1 MGFLSDVLGSGGGLG
16 GAGLGALAGLALA
29 PVTGGAS
36 LTYALGGAAL
46 GASLGGGAAAAEG
59 AEEAG
64 QLQAAAAAQGIEE
77 QRRQFDIAME
87 QLSPYQQAGV
97 ASMQQLIPYIGAG
110 RPAIEAQQDLAGLRG
125 PEAQRAAIENLA
137 ASPEF
142 QAQVEQGERALLQ
155 RASATGG
162 LRGGNVQEALAQFRP
177 QMLSQ
182 LVSQQYERLGG
193 LADVGRTT
201 AQNIAQL
208 GQSAAAGQATSALQ
222 TGQQVSGL
230 LGQAGAAQAGAAM
243 APAQAFQQ
251 TFGNLANL
259 GGLYLGGK
267 YLKVF

>member
-1 MGFLSDVLGSGGGLG
+1 MGFLSDVLGGGGGLG
-16 GAGLGALAGLALA
+16 GAALGGLAGLALA
-29 PVTGGAS
+29 PLTGGSS
-36 LTYALGGAAL
+36 LLYGLGGAAL
-46 GASLGGGAAAAEG
+46 GGTLGGGVAAAEG

-64 QLQAAAAAQGIEE
+64 QLQAGAALAGIEE
-77 QRRQFDIAME
+77 QRRQFDIAMQ

-97 ASMQQLIPYIGAG
+97 ASMQQLIPFIGAG
-110 RPAIEAQQDLAGLRG
+110 RPAIEAQQELAGLRG
-125 PEAQRAAIENLA
+125 PEAQRAAIDRLA

-177 QMLSQ
+177 QMLSN
-182 LVSQQYERLGG
+182 LINQQYERLGG
-193 LADVGRTT
+193 LAEGGRVT

-208 GQSAAAGQATSALQ
+208 GQSAAAGQATGALQ

-251 TFGNLANL
+251 TFGNLSNL
-259 GGLYLGGK
+259 GGMYLGGK
-267 YLKVF
+267 YLGVF